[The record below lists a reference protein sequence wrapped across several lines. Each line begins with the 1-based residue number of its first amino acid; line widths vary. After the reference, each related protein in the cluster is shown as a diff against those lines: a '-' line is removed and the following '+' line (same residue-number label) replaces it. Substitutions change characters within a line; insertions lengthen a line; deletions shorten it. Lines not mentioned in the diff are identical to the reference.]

1 MLGLVIPK
9 IAKKIAE
16 NRSPQYALFITL
28 SLTVTG
34 LIAMSFFWPYSGLLP
49 ALITFSAMYFTGFF
63 VSFYINKV
71 ASSDQRA
78 TVLSFKG
85 LAYNVSYGLLGVLYA
100 LLLKIKKQGIISED
114 IENIVFIET
123 FSWFPITFIVW
134 FLILLI
140 IYFFW
145 LKKSSS

>member
-1 MLGLVIPK
+1 MRK
-9 IAKKIAE
+9 ENAKKIAE

-28 SLTVTG
+28 FLTVTG
-34 LIAMSFFWPYSGLLP
+34 LVAMSFFWQYSGLLP

-114 IENIVFIET
+114 IENLVFIET

-145 LKKSSS
+145 LKNPSS